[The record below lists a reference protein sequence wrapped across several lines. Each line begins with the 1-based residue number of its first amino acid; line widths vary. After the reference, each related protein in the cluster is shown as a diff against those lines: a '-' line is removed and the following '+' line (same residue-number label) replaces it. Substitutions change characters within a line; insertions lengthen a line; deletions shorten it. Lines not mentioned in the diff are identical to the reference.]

1 MKKLLKSIAVFFVAV
16 SLTSAAPA
24 SFPTTKA
31 PQTFKVGMYNV
42 QNSHVLKVFI
52 EKVLGEN
59 VKLELKGKDG
69 SVFFSKYLG
78 KKETKKGFNI
88 DMSQLPADYYTLMV
102 TNGEEIFIKKLDLRS
117 AETLVLDKKI
127 TF

>member
-1 MKKLLKSIAVFFVAV
+1 MKKLLKSIAVFFIAV
-16 SLTSAAPA
+16 SLTSAAPTN
-24 SFPTTKA
+24 FPTTKA
-31 PQTFKVGMYNV
+31 PVTFKVGMYNV

-69 SVFFSKYLG
+69 SVIFSKYLG

-102 TNGEEIFIKKLDLRS
+102 TNGEELFVKKLDLRS
-117 AETLVLDKKI
+117 AETLVLDRKI

>member
-16 SLTSAAPA
+16 SLTSATPANHPAP
-24 SFPTTKA
+24 KA
-31 PQTFKVGMYNV
+31 PVTFKVGMYNV

-52 EKVLGEN
+52 EKLEGDN

-88 DMSQLPADYYTLMV
+88 DMSQLPSDYYTLMV
-102 TNGEEIFIKKLDLRS
+102 TNGEEKFVKKLDLRS

>member
-16 SLTSAAPA
+16 SLTSAAPT
-24 SFPTTKA
+24 SIPTTKA
-31 PQTFKVGMYNV
+31 PLTFKVGMYNV

-88 DMSQLPADYYTLMV
+88 DMSQLPSDYYTLMV
-102 TNGEEIFIKKLDLRS
+102 TNGEEKFVKKLDLRS